1 MKKLDDRLAVAID
14 YETYYDSKSGYSL
27 TKMTPQQYCSDD
39 RFDAY
44 LVAIC
49 GKDIAEE
56 TPVEKLS
63 DGRQLYVGRPEKFK
77 DWKKLNGR
85 ILLAHNAA
93 FDSVVTDELIKRRL
107 IPALTGC
114 EWKCTADMVAYL
126 ACGRSLKTAMK
137 VLYGKEISKEV
148 RSNMDGKHPIQLN
161 EQEIKDLYEYGGSD
175 AVECHDLWLD
185 HCAEWPE
192 IERAISD
199 QNREATKRGV
209 LVDKEYAMTATKELS
224 SYKATIACDVPWYPD
239 KPIGSLPA
247 LRAAVLELGIDPPPS
262 FKKDDPRFLEWSEK
276 HSDIP
281 FISAR
286 QKAVSVNMHLSR
298 VESIV
303 SSLDADGV
311 THPQFLYF
319 GAHTGRN
326 SGKSSVGSSNVNM
339 LNMPRKPVLQGD
351 PNVFGGKGVDIRG
364 MYIPRPGHKFAI
376 YDYSQVEARFSLWL
390 AGDTHMIDTI
400 HKEGNLYQAAAVQ
413 MGWCQS
419 GCDLKHSNPDLYRL
433 SKAATLGLGYSM
445 GAAKFVD
452 TCKSQGLE
460 LDPVPVEQWP
470 ELDRRI
476 QFILRNVV
484 QLEGDPYSEE
494 NRETVGRLIKSLQ
507 IVDDWR
513 KSNTKIVNKW
523 REYADSFKMA
533 ITAGWDVISFRLAS
547 GRIKRYYNP
556 CLFKEPTVEIGE
568 DGKKHPGFR
577 LAMRAET
584 VRGNPATFFT
594 GGNIME
600 NIVQATCR
608 DIMAYSAVEI
618 ERKHPKWKYVFSV
631 YDEIVFEIPEGD
643 AEEASVDIPR
653 IMCHGDLIAEWTDG
667 LPLEVEGDIA
677 DRYHK

>member
-49 GKDIAEE
+49 GEDIAEE
-56 TPVEKLS
+56 TTVEKLS
-63 DGRQLYVGRPEKFK
+63 DGRQLYVGRPEKFR

-148 RSNMDGKHPIQLN
+148 RSNMDGKHPVQLN
-161 EQEIKDLYEYGGSD
+161 AQEMKDLYEYGGSD
-175 AVECHDLWLD
+175 AVECHDIWLD

-390 AGDTHMIDTI
+390 AGDTHMIDAI
-400 HKEGNLYQAAAVQ
+400 HREGNLYQAAAVQ

-419 GCDLKHSNPDLYRL
+419 GCDLKHNDPDMYRMAKCCLSSDTLVLTNRDGTIRYRKIIDLSNRDLIWDGNNWVKHDGVIKTKEIDSDELIEIDGAWFTKDHKIYINDTETRRADQVQGGELASTVSWRSSCCPL
-433 SKAATLGLGYSM
+433 SCWHEVWVLAVAVIRT
-445 GAAKFVD
+445 
-452 TCKSQGLE
+452 
-460 LDPVPVEQWP
+460 
-470 ELDRRI
+470 
-476 QFILRNVV
+476 
-484 QLEGDPYSEE
+484 YSEVVWIYSKE
-494 NRETVGRLIKSLQ
+494 IH
-507 IVDDWR
+507 
-513 KSNTKIVNKW
+513 
-523 REYADSFKMA
+523 ACCKMFMRRM
-533 ITAGWDVISFRLAS
+533 WKSFRS
-547 GRIKRYYNP
+547 
-556 CLFKEPTVEIGE
+556 
-568 DGKKHPGFR
+568 R
-577 LAMRAET
+577 L
-584 VRGNPATFFT
+584 V
-594 GGNIME
+594 
-600 NIVQATCR
+600 
-608 DIMAYSAVEI
+608 
-618 ERKHPKWKYVFSV
+618 
-631 YDEIVFEIPEGD
+631 
-643 AEEASVDIPR
+643 
-653 IMCHGDLIAEWTDG
+653 
-667 LPLEVEGDIA
+667 
-677 DRYHK
+677 

>member
-63 DGRQLYVGRPEKFK
+63 DGRQLYVGRPEKFR

-161 EQEIKDLYEYGGSD
+161 AQEMKDLYEYGGSD

-390 AGDTHMIDTI
+390 AGDTHMIDAI
-400 HKEGNLYQAAAVQ
+400 HREGNLYQAAAVQ

-419 GCDLKHSNPDLYRL
+419 GCDLKHNDPDMYRMAKCCLSSDTLVLTNRDGTIRYRKIIDLSNRDLIWDSNNWVKHEGVIKTKDIDSDELIEIDGAWFTKDHKIYINDTETRCADQVQGRELASTVSWRSSCCPL
-433 SKAATLGLGYSM
+433 SCWHEVWVLAVAVIRT
-445 GAAKFVD
+445 
-452 TCKSQGLE
+452 
-460 LDPVPVEQWP
+460 
-470 ELDRRI
+470 
-476 QFILRNVV
+476 
-484 QLEGDPYSEE
+484 YSEVV
-494 NRETVGRLIKSLQ
+494 RAYSKVSCA
-507 IVDDWR
+507 
-513 KSNTKIVNKW
+513 
-523 REYADSFKMA
+523 YCKMFVRRM
-533 ITAGWDVISFRLAS
+533 WKSFRRKLA
-547 GRIKRYYNP
+547 
-556 CLFKEPTVEIGE
+556 
-568 DGKKHPGFR
+568 
-577 LAMRAET
+577 
-584 VRGNPATFFT
+584 
-594 GGNIME
+594 
-600 NIVQATCR
+600 
-608 DIMAYSAVEI
+608 
-618 ERKHPKWKYVFSV
+618 
-631 YDEIVFEIPEGD
+631 
-643 AEEASVDIPR
+643 
-653 IMCHGDLIAEWTDG
+653 
-667 LPLEVEGDIA
+667 
-677 DRYHK
+677 